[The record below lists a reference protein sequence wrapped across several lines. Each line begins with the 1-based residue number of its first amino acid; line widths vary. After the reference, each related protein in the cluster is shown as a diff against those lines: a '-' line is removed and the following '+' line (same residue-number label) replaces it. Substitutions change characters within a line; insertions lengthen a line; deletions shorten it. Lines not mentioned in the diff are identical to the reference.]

1 VFTRPH
7 DLADE
12 TIAAA
17 LRARWCFDPIEL
29 VYQPVGFGSHHWLAV
44 ARGGRRRF
52 VTIDDLHDAQSSTPE
67 RTSDVAY
74 VRLSCAFRAAHAARE
89 RSHLSFVV
97 APLVTDAGD
106 VIVRLTER
114 YAMVVHDHLGGLPAG
129 EDGEFRSDTNRMAVL
144 DCLVALH
151 RASATAA
158 PYADV
163 ERGFLPGRHDLHAA
177 LDAVDDPWSTGPY
190 AEPARSLLRAH
201 AGGVCRLLEHLD
213 RLMPAVC
220 VNPDHMVFTHGE
232 PHANNVLLGE
242 SGPLLVDWESAM
254 MAPPERDLYG
264 LDIGDGAVLTAYTNE
279 TGIQL
284 ARERLDYYR
293 LWYDLFEIAGYLAL
307 FRAPHADTAD
317 SAQSWTNLVEFL
329 QPEERWPALFH

>member
-1 VFTRPH
+1 MFTRPH

-17 LRARWCFDPIEL
+17 LRSRWGFEATEL
-29 VYQPVGFGSHHWLAV
+29 AYQPVGFGSHHWLAV
-44 ARGGRRRF
+44 ARNGLRRF
-52 VTIDDLHDAQSSTPE
+52 VTIDDLHGNQASTPE
-67 RTSDVAY
+67 DTRDAAF
-74 VRLSCAFRAAHAARE
+74 VRFARAFRAAHAAGE
-89 RSHLSFVV
+89 EAQMSFVV
-97 APLVTDAGD
+97 APLVAADGD

-114 YAMVVHDHLGGLPAG
+114 YAMVVHDYLDGLPAG
-129 EDGEFRSDTNRMAVL
+129 EDGEFRARSDRMEVL

-151 RASATAA
+151 RASGTAA
-158 PYADV
+158 PHADV

-177 LDAVDDPWSTGPY
+177 LDAVDDSWSTGPY

-201 AGGVCRLLEHLD
+201 TGGVCRLLEHLD
-213 RLMPAVC
+213 RLVPAVC
-220 VNPDHMVFTHGE
+220 AKPEHMVFTHGE
-232 PHANNVLLGE
+232 PHANNVLLGA

-264 LDIGDGAVLTAYTNE
+264 LDTGDGAVLTAYTNA
-279 TGIQL
+279 TGTQL
-284 ARERLDYYR
+284 ARARLDYYR

-317 SAQSWTNLVEFL
+317 TAQSWTNLVEFL
-329 QPEERWPALFH
+329 QPEQRWPALFR